1 MRTVLKTLVA
11 LGLTTTLSNLAL
23 LADGACA
30 TAAGTCPATAA
41 AKDAA
46 CCASKEACC
55 ATTATA
61 TAAANTCPA
70 SSSKLVKVSYR
81 VNGMTCVG
89 CETKVTGALSQI
101 AGVSEPAACAQSK
114 AVKLVYDPTKV
125 KEDQLLAAINK
136 TGFKVEAET
145 IDLKVD
151 GLKCGACSDKVSK
164 KLASVKG
171 VQEQKVCHEGQ
182 KALVT
187 FDPHKV
193 SRKDIIAAIDT
204 TGFKV
209 VQ

>member
-11 LGLTTTLSNLAL
+11 LGLTTTLSSLAL
-23 LADGACA
+23 VADGACA
-30 TAAGTCPATAA
+30 TAAAGTCPATAA

-55 ATTATA
+55 KTTA

-70 SSSKLVKVSYR
+70 SDSKLVKVSYR
-81 VNGMTCVG
+81 VSGMTCAG
-89 CETKVTGALSQI
+89 CESKVTGALSKI
-101 AGVSEPAACAQSK
+101 AGVSEPAACAESK
-114 AVKLVYDPTKV
+114 AVKLAYDPTKV
-125 KEDQLLAAINK
+125 KEDQLLAALNK

-182 KALVT
+182 KAVVT